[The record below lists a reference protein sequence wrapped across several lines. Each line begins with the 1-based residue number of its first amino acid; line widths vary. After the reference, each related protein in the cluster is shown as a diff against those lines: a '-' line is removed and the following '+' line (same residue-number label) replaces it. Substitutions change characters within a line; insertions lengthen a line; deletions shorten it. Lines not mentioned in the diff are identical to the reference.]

1 VSTITPKTSPTDFPQ
16 STLSALLVLAAL
28 LGILPTL
35 PVAAQQT
42 PNGFAPPRE
51 PVKAIRVNA
60 DGSPTDPTANQKIPK
75 ASPVGAPIPKA
86 TPLNPSS
93 TPAPAPLPTPP
104 SQPPLAPVNP
114 VPTTLTRPT
123 AETLAIAK
131 PNTQK
136 QFLKPSPSK
145 PVPAKPSPQDPPPS
159 PNTPGTSSEEDLAF
173 NVAEALYAR
182 NQLEEAKTELQAFA
196 SKFPQSPNL
205 PLALFHLAEAYRR
218 TDLNNSALLYYKKY
232 LEASKSEGPFA
243 GPAAFRLAEAAHE
256 SGNSA
261 DAITYFQTAAK
272 HLTDPNILLV
282 IKFYSAKS
290 LQNLNRRAE
299 ARAAYQELADA
310 TEPHQFRD
318 ECRHTLALLLKENGK
333 DQDAI
338 ARMKELASGKNA
350 ASDENLAARSAAMA
364 GLWLSDANKVDE
376 ATPLL
381 EIAVKSPHTQ
391 EWRDIL
397 HLALMRGDF
406 FKEKFDAVLSRYK
419 QIENSIDAAKIPQ
432 SLVLVANAYRQLNKH
447 AEALAVYDRIIRSA
461 PETPAAK
468 EAAFERLRCL
478 YRTDNPKTA
487 EEIDAF
493 LATHRDQNNRLTALR
508 MKAEF
513 LRAKD
518 DFATA
523 LTAYRDI
530 IKINMLKGDEL
541 GDALIRL
548 ADCAR
553 RTNNHEEVI
562 SATRSL
568 INSQPQHR
576 LVLNA
581 LIWNAEALQRT
592 GKKVEAEKTYTL
604 LIEKHPKAEERES
617 AIRLLALMRGESDDL
632 KGMVK
637 WYDTLLKEYPKS
649 AFAGEA
655 HHHIGSTAFQ
665 SKDYKTAATHL
676 AKSRELNGDRF
687 FEEDSMQL
695 MLCAYYQEDTT
706 TTLQRINDYQAKG
719 KGKVP
724 SDVLRWIAS
733 KFFDQKNFKD
743 AQKSLELLSKNEDV
757 RPADWYF
764 LAQAQVETGD
774 NRPAVQSI
782 EHFLQETQ
790 EPPVRA
796 KGLLIK
802 GRALV
807 GAADEDAA
815 RKTLDEAIRLQ
826 AEGPLNGEARILLG
840 DLELAKGN
848 PDAAAKAYM
857 TVAVVLDDEAVTP
870 KALEKALGAY
880 QKSGKTKEAADTL
893 NRLRTKYP
901 EYAQQRNLR

>member
-1 VSTITPKTSPTDFPQ
+1 VSTIAKKTAPTDFPLP
-16 STLSALLVLAAL
+16 SLRTLLVLAAI
-28 LGILPTL
+28 LGILPSL
-35 PVAAQQT
+35 PVTAQQT

-60 DGSPTDPTANQKIPK
+60 DGSSTDSSTNPKIPK
-75 ASPVGAPIPKA
+75 AAPVGTPIPKA
-86 TPLNPSS
+86 TPLNPV
-93 TPAPAPLPTPP
+93 PNPLPPP
-104 SQPPLAPVNP
+104 QLPNAPVNP
-114 VPTTLTRPT
+114 VPVAPLPPATEPLAATKPT
-123 AETLAIAK
+123 
-131 PNTQK
+131 PSRQP
-136 QFLKPSPSK
+136 LKPSAPKSA
-145 PVPAKPSPQDPPPS
+145 PPAKTNPLDPPPAASTPAPPS
-159 PNTPGTSSEEDLAF
+159 PSSEEDLAF

-182 NQLEEAKTELQAFA
+182 NQLEEAKTELQTFVT
-196 SKFPQSPNL
+196 KFPQSTNV

-243 GPAAFRLAEAAHE
+243 GPAAFRLAEAAVE

-338 ARMKELASGKNA
+338 SRMKDLASGKNA

-419 QIENSIDAAKIPQ
+419 QIETSLDAAKIPQ

-447 AEALAVYDRIIRSA
+447 AEALAVYDRILRSA

-513 LRAKD
+513 LRAKE
-518 DFATA
+518 DFSTA

-530 IKINMLKGDEL
+530 IKINVLKGDEL

-568 INSQPQHR
+568 ITSQPQHR

-665 SKDYKTAATHL
+665 AKDYKTAATHL

-695 MLCAYYQEDTT
+695 MLCAYYQEDTDA
-706 TTLQRINDYQAKG
+706 TLQRINDYKTKG

-733 KFFDQKNFKD
+733 KFFDQKNFKN
-743 AQKSLELLSKNEDV
+743 AQESLELLSKNEDV
-757 RPADWYF
+757 RAADWYF
-764 LAQAQVETGD
+764 LAQAQVETGN

-807 GAADEDAA
+807 AARDEEAA
-815 RKTLDEAIRLQ
+815 RKTLDETIRLQ

-870 KALEKALGAY
+870 KALEKALAAY

>member
-1 VSTITPKTSPTDFPQ
+1 MDHTKSTPPLSAAL
-16 STLSALLVLAAL
+16 STLAL
-28 LGILPTL
+28 ILIATC
-35 PVAAQQT
+35 AHAQQT

-60 DGSPTDPTANQKIPK
+60 NGSPTDSSTTPVIPK
-75 ASPVGAPIPKA
+75 ATPVADRIPKA
-86 TPLNPSS
+86 TPLS
-93 TPAPAPLPTPP
+93 TLPTTAQSPISP
-104 SQPPLAPVNP
+104 IQIQNSPVNP
-114 VPTTLTRPT
+114 TLSLPIAPPTEILAAAKPTSKNPFQKPSSQKTAPTKSTPKPPPPVPT
-123 AETLAIAK
+123 
-131 PNTQK
+131 
-136 QFLKPSPSK
+136 
-145 PVPAKPSPQDPPPS
+145 
-159 PNTPGTSSEEDLAF
+159 TPGTSSEEDLAF
-173 NVAEALYAR
+173 NVAETLYAR
-182 NQLEEAKTELQAFA
+182 NQLEEAKTELQTFLTN
-196 SKFPQSPNL
+196 FPQSPNL
-205 PLALFHLAEAYRR
+205 PIALFHLAEAYRR

-232 LEASKSEGPFA
+232 LDASKSEGPFA

-261 DAITYFQTAAK
+261 DALTYFQTAEK

-299 ARAAYQELADA
+299 ARATFQELADA
-310 TEPHQFRD
+310 KEPHQFRD
-318 ECRHTLALLLKENGK
+318 ECRHTLALLLKDNGK
-333 DQDAI
+333 DQEAI
-338 ARMKELASGKNA
+338 ARMKELATGKNA
-350 ASDENLAARSAAMA
+350 ATDENLAARSAAMA
-364 GLWLSDANKVDE
+364 GLWLSDANKVDD

-406 FKEKFDAVLSRYK
+406 FKEKFEAVLSRYK
-419 QIENSIDAAKIPQ
+419 QIEVSIDAAKIPQ

-447 AEALAVYDRIIRSA
+447 AEALAVYDRILRSA

-478 YRTDNPKTA
+478 YRTNHPKTA
-487 EEIDAF
+487 EEIDTF

-513 LRAKD
+513 LRAKE

-530 IKINMLKGDEL
+530 IKINILKGDEL

-568 INSQPQHR
+568 ITNQPQHR

-649 AFAGEA
+649 PFAGEA
-655 HHHIGSTAFQ
+655 HHHIGSSAFQ
-665 SKDYKTAATHL
+665 SKDYKAAATHL

-695 MLCAYYQEDTT
+695 MLCAYYQEDTN
-706 TTLQRINDYQAKG
+706 TTLQRINDYQTKG

-733 KFFDQKNFKD
+733 KFFDQKNFKN
-743 AQKSLELLSKNEDV
+743 AQESLELLSKNEDV
-757 RPADWYF
+757 RPADWFF
-764 LAQAQVETGD
+764 LAQAQVETGSH
-774 NRPAVQSI
+774 RPAVQSI

-840 DLELAKGN
+840 DLDLAKGN
-848 PDAAAKAYM
+848 PDAAAKTYM
-857 TVAVVLDDEAVTP
+857 SVAVILDDETVTP